1 MKNLIK
7 NLRDYK
13 SISIIGMDKNVGKTT
28 TLNYILSKAKGEI
41 TLGLTSIGRDGEEK
55 DVVTSTHKPKIYI
68 SKDTL
73 IATSKMCF
81 LNSDVTKEILTTT
94 GINTPMGQ
102 VILFKSLSDGYV
114 ELAGASSNKDIKT
127 ICDSLIKLG
136 AEHVLVDGALSRKTF
151 ASPSITDATILCT
164 GACVSTS
171 MDDVVKKT
179 VYTVNKLSLD
189 KEEDKIIL
197 ERANNISR
205 VGIIYNNLEYKDLNL
220 LTSIDSS
227 KYIVENLDE
236 RSTHIVIKGLLL
248 DNLIKDIMKST
259 DLYKGITILIQDP
272 TKSFVSEDTM
282 YRFLKTGG
290 SIKVIKKI
298 KLIGISVNPKSIYGY
313 EFDKNQFLE
322 KIRAQVK
329 LPVFDVIGGG

>member
-7 NLRDYK
+7 TLKNYN

-28 TLNYILSKAKGEI
+28 TLNYILSKTKGKT

-55 DVVTSTHKPKIYI
+55 DVVTSTHKPQIYI
-68 SKDTL
+68 SKGTF

-81 LNSDVTKEILTTT
+81 LSSDVTKEILNTT

-102 VILFKSLSDGYV
+102 VILFKSLSDGYI

-136 AEHVLVDGALSRKTF
+136 AELVLVDGALSRKTF

-164 GACVSTS
+164 GACVSKS
-171 MDDVVKKT
+171 MNDVVNKT
-179 VYTVNKLSLD
+179 VHTVKTLSLGM
-189 KEEDKIIL
+189 EEDKNIL
-197 ERANNISR
+197 KTANSISK
-205 VGIIYNNLEYKDLNL
+205 VGIIYKNLEFKDLNL

-227 KYIVENLDE
+227 KYIVQNLNE
-236 RSTHIVIKGLLL
+236 SATHIVIKGLLL
-248 DNLIKDIMKST
+248 DKLIQDIMKST
-259 DLYKGITILIQDP
+259 DLYNGITILIQDA
-272 TKSFVSEDTM
+272 TKSFVSESTM

-290 SIKVIKKI
+290 SIKVINKI
-298 KLIGISVNPKSIYGY
+298 NLIGISVNPKSIYGY
-313 EFDKNQFLE
+313 EFDKNKFLQ
-322 KIRAQVK
+322 KIRTQVE

>member
-7 NLRDYK
+7 TLRYYK

-28 TLNYILSKAKGEI
+28 TLNYILSKTKGEI

-81 LNSDVTKEILTTT
+81 FNSDITKEIINTT

-102 VILFKSLSDGYV
+102 VILFKSISDGYV
-114 ELAGASSNKDIKT
+114 ELAGASSSKDIK
-127 ICDSLIKLG
+127 IISDNLIKLG
-136 AEHVLVDGALSRKTF
+136 AELVLVDGALSRKTF

-164 GACVSTS
+164 GACVSTN

-179 VYTVNKLSLD
+179 VHIVNTLSL
-189 KEEDKIIL
+189 ENEDDELIL
-197 ERANNISR
+197 KKANDISR
-205 VGIIYNNLEYKDLNL
+205 VGIIYKNLEYKDLNL

-227 KYIVENLDE
+227 KDIVENLDDS
-236 RSTHIVIKGLLL
+236 STHIVIKGLLL

-259 DLYKGITILIQDP
+259 DLYKGITVLIEDA
-272 TKSFVSEDTM
+272 TKSFVSESTM

-290 SIKVIKKI
+290 MIKVIKKI
-298 KLIGISVNPKSIYGY
+298 NLIGISVNPKSIYGY

-322 KIRAQVK
+322 KIRTQVK